1 MDHYNITEYACN
13 VMSCH
18 NIYIYIYIKGVQ
30 CIITGVSL
38 PENWQIIT
46 KTLMDNILW
55 LLSDR
60 NSDKEI
66 LLKISDVNN
75 NKIRSVDNLW

>member
-1 MDHYNITEYACN
+1 
-13 VMSCH
+13 
-18 NIYIYIYIKGVQ
+18 VQ

>member
-18 NIYIYIYIKGVQ
+18 NIYIKGVQ

>member
-18 NIYIYIYIKGVQ
+18 NIYIYIKGVQ

-55 LLSDR
+55 LLFDR
-60 NSDKEI
+60 NSDK
-66 LLKISDVNN
+66 
-75 NKIRSVDNLW
+75 